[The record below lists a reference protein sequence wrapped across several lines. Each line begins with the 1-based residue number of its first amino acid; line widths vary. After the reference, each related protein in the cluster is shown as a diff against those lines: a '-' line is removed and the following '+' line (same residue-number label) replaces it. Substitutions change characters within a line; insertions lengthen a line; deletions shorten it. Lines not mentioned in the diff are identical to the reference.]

1 MPVTYVFYAI
11 MRCVKRLAYIPARGG
26 SKGVPRKNIRLLNGK
41 PLIAHTIETVLKTDM
56 FDTIFVS
63 TDSAEIAEVA
73 VNFGAWVPFLRRA
86 EVARDT
92 TPITETICDDLNR
105 LGEYDIKAE
114 TFCLLQPTSPF
125 RSVEDIVSAVLL
137 CEERNEGVVSV
148 SPVEEHPFLMRSI
161 DQKSRLS
168 KLLSLPTIARR
179 QDMPEYYRVNGA
191 IYVCPLSRISE
202 DMVFADL
209 PLGYVMSRDRGLDID
224 SELDFQRAEKMV
236 SNQKF

>member
-92 TPITETICDDLNR
+92 TPITETICEQN
-105 LGEYDIKAE
+105 
-114 TFCLLQPTSPF
+114 
-125 RSVEDIVSAVLL
+125 
-137 CEERNEGVVSV
+137 N
-148 SPVEEHPFLMRSI
+148 
-161 DQKSRLS
+161 
-168 KLLSLPTIARR
+168 
-179 QDMPEYYRVNGA
+179 
-191 IYVCPLSRISE
+191 VCWISWI
-202 DMVFADL
+202 L
-209 PLGYVMSRDRGLDID
+209 HQS
-224 SELDFQRAEKMV
+224 
-236 SNQKF
+236 